1 MQGEKHVGSIWN
13 VQLNA
18 KAIMDSGIKLNSD
31 EWILFTTIH
40 SMFGTTWAKK
50 IPVGDQSYVL
60 VSNKFI
66 KQQLV
71 AFPDLANIS
80 DVTLWR
86 KVKKL
91 EDVGLLV
98 RHDKNSEKAK
108 CYMGLGENSD
118 FFSNQPISKM
128 KDPLSELKGEP
139 LSELKDYNS
148 TKDNSIKENMPP
160 TPSAEVPSETSTAPS
175 QDSEKTRAPRV
186 KKRIT
191 YKEAKE
197 FYDGQLK
204 DLFPLPESVAPGGDE
219 WKRREGYRRMIEWMT
234 KGDDETPETMQSTVM
249 AMPSQLTY
257 VQLCKLL
264 ERNLTWYQ
272 IKHYI
277 KRLHGYT
284 ELKSRGV
291 YDTIVNW
298 HNGDVA
304 KNAVPP
310 ANPGKTPTGDASMK
324 ATKPTNQTYN
334 H

>member
-1 MQGEKHVGSIWN
+1 MKFILQINQKEVMN
-13 VQLNA
+13 
-18 KAIMDSGIKLNSD
+18 SGITGVDAIDMLVFDVASNAILCGNLDDPEVIDGKSFQWVSYNLLINELPLLNLSKAAMKRRVANLVAAGLLIKSSANEDQRKLFMAIGPAAKRLNSD
-31 EWILFTTIH
+31 YNDRFTNEQGGGFTNEQTLG
-40 SMFGTTWAKK
+40 SQM
-50 IPVGDQSYVL
+50 S
-60 VSNKFI
+60 SNK
-66 KQQLV
+66 
-71 AFPDLANIS
+71 N
-80 DVTLWR
+80 TNN
-86 KVKKL
+86 KKTN
-91 EDVGLLV
+91 
-98 RHDKNSEKAK
+98 K
-108 CYMGLGENSD
+108 
-118 FFSNQPISKM
+118 
-128 KDPLSELKGEP
+128 
-139 LSELKDYNS
+139 
-148 TKDNSIKENMPP
+148 KENTP
-160 TPSAEVPSETSTAPS
+160 TPFVEVPSETSTAPS

-204 DLFPLPESVAPGGDE
+204 NLFPLPESVAPGGDE

-234 KGDDETPETMQSTVM
+234 NGDDETPETMQSTVM

-284 ELKSRGV
+284 ELKSRGM

-304 KNAVPP
+304 KNSVPP

>member
-1 MQGEKHVGSIWN
+1 
-13 VQLNA
+13 
-18 KAIMDSGIKLNSD
+18 
-31 EWILFTTIH
+31 
-40 SMFGTTWAKK
+40 
-50 IPVGDQSYVL
+50 
-60 VSNKFI
+60 
-66 KQQLV
+66 
-71 AFPDLANIS
+71 
-80 DVTLWR
+80 
-86 KVKKL
+86 
-91 EDVGLLV
+91 
-98 RHDKNSEKAK
+98 
-108 CYMGLGENSD
+108 
-118 FFSNQPISKM
+118 
-128 KDPLSELKGEP
+128 
-139 LSELKDYNS
+139 
-148 TKDNSIKENMPP
+148 MPP

-175 QDSEKTRAPRV
+175 QDLEKTRAPRV

-219 WKRREGYRRMIEWMT
+219 WKRREGYRRMVDWMT
-234 KGDDETPETMQSTVM
+234 NGDDETPETMQSTVM

-284 ELKSRGV
+284 ELKSRGM

-298 HNGDVA
+298 HNGDIA

-310 ANPGKTPTGDASMK
+310 ANSGKTPTGDASMK